1 MAMDTLGVWLRQ
13 TREAKD
19 ETLEGVRA
27 ATRIKV
33 SFLEMLEGGEFDAFP
48 GGEVQVR
55 GFLRIYA
62 RHLGLSL
69 EDVLSRYEKET
80 RPDVPAPVTSSA
92 GVQVQPTQP
101 APVAQSVRPVAKP
114 AVRPSPPASAPSAL
128 PNWLS
133 LETVIIAC
141 IVLIVVLVI
150 LIAVLYVVG
159 QSKGV
164 EEAGNV
170 SPLATP
176 MGALLTPTVTALL
189 PAATPTFRVSADG
202 SIKLTLEATEHVWAR
217 VTVDGL
223 TVFEG
228 IMDPDKAQSWSG
240 GEQVIVDTGNGAG
253 LLVAVN
259 NQLRGVVGG
268 RGEACSRA
276 WGPSGEIEAP

>member
-1 MAMDTLGVWLRQ
+1 MDTLGVWLRQ

-19 ETLEGVRA
+19 ETLEDVRA

-33 SFLEMLEGGEFDAFP
+33 GFLEMLEGGEFDAFP

-69 EDVLSRYEKET
+69 EDMLSRYEKET
-80 RPDVPAPVTSSA
+80 RPDVPAPVTSLA
-92 GVQVQPTQP
+92 GGQPTQP
-101 APVAQSVRPVAKP
+101 APVAQSVRPVARP
-114 AVRPSPPASAPSAL
+114 VVRPSPTASAPSAL
-128 PNWLS
+128 PSWLS

-159 QSKGV
+159 QSKGA

-176 MGALLTPTVTALL
+176 IGALLTPTIRPLS
-189 PAATPTFRVSADG
+189 PAATPTFRVSTDG
-202 SIKLTLEATEHVWAR
+202 SIKLTLEATEHVWTR

-223 TVFEG
+223 TVFED
-228 IMDPDKAQSWSG
+228 IMAPGKAQSWSG
-240 GEQVIVDTGNGAG
+240 SEQVIVDTGNGAG
-253 LLVAVN
+253 LLIAVN
-259 NQLRGVVGG
+259 DQPQGVVGG

-276 WGPSGEIEAP
+276 WGPSGESEAP